1 MSGIVTSGCK
11 YDIVAQADTG
21 VINEININNL
31 ASSGASIA
39 SLALVAT
46 ATDKIYT
53 TNISNISAGEVSGQI
68 IDAQATNLL
77 NISNVNGRITS
88 SSTHVNDSIK
98 IGALVGA
105 SNLVNVIPTLNYSL
119 TSQAGVTFNN
129 AFDKNSISN
138 VRAAIYGSG
147 APRPGYATQAASGS
161 SGVLSVRYSQTNS
174 SFIKLTL
181 PSGAA
186 EVATINTTASN
197 GSVIPEGYVLWIQN
211 ATAGQNLTITP
222 STAGH
227 IVTTGNTAKV
237 LAGGDKVGF
246 MFDGSTWIQM

>member
-1 MSGIVTSGCK
+1 M
-11 YDIVAQADTG
+11 
-21 VINEININNL
+21 
-31 ASSGASIA
+31 
-39 SLALVAT
+39 
-46 ATDKIYT
+46 
-53 TNISNISAGEVSGQI
+53 
-68 IDAQATNLL
+68 
-77 NISNVNGRITS
+77 
-88 SSTHVNDSIK
+88 
-98 IGALVGA
+98 
-105 SNLVNVIPTLNYSL
+105 
-119 TSQAGVTFNN
+119 TFNN

-147 APRPGYATQAASGS
+147 TPRPGYATQAASGS